1 MNFNKFKQS
10 IFNLINYTP
19 PGKPYNFNL
28 SNSTSKNIVSNSDK
42 KISNN
47 LEENKNYINFKY
59 NTLINSDIVIRNF
72 KLVAGGKLYSAF
84 IIYIDGMADSKLIN
98 DFILEP
104 LMLRNSANMHK
115 SHCLK
120 TKNQGKKVL
129 VEKNSNNLAS
139 EIEQSL
145 LPQNSLVKETDFS
158 KVFNAVNMGNCV
170 LFVDTL
176 EVAFNLDVKG
186 FKQRS
191 VSSPNN
197 EIVIKGPQEAF
208 VESIRVNTS
217 LLRRATNTEN
227 LVIENVSVGKIS
239 NTACSIC
246 YLKNIANSELV
257 SEVRYRLNN
266 LDIDTLVSAGQ
277 LEQLICDNRK
287 YNIPQL
293 LSTERPDKA
302 AKNLFGGRVVVLIN
316 GNPYCLI
323 MPATISDFI
332 SSPEDTNLKPLFANF
347 LKFLR
352 LLAIGITLL
361 LPASYIA
368 IVDFHQE
375 LLPTELLFSLLASR
389 ENVPFPVIFELL
401 VMEISFELIREAGL
415 RVPSPIGPTIG
426 IVGALVLGQAAV
438 SASIVSPFLIII
450 VAITGIASFAIPDF
464 SFGFHVRVSRFI
476 FIALAYF
483 AGFLGIAV
491 GLYIYFAILCSIKSF
506 GVPFMSP
513 YAPLSR
519 NSKTNN
525 FFVLPT
531 WMQEIR
537 HSFLHPKK
545 ARAQNNISMKWR
557 HPNG

>member
-19 PGKPYNFNL
+19 PGEPYNFNL

-129 VEKNSNNLAS
+129 IEKNSNNLAS

-176 EVAFNLDVKG
+176 EMAFNLDVKG

-352 LLAIGITLL
+352 LFAIGITLL

>member
-1 MNFNKFKQS
+1 
-10 IFNLINYTP
+10 
-19 PGKPYNFNL
+19 
-28 SNSTSKNIVSNSDK
+28 
-42 KISNN
+42 
-47 LEENKNYINFKY
+47 
-59 NTLINSDIVIRNF
+59 
-72 KLVAGGKLYSAF
+72 
-84 IIYIDGMADSKLIN
+84 MADSKLIN

-158 KVFNAVNMGNCV
+158 KVFNAVNIGNCV

-257 SEVRYRLNN
+257 SEVIYRLNN

-426 IVGALVLGQAAV
+426 IVGAIVLGQAAV
-438 SASIVSPFLIII
+438 SAGIVSPILIIV
-450 VAITGIASFAIPDF
+450 VAITGISSFAIPDY
-464 SFGFHVRVSRFI
+464 SFGFHLRVSRFI
-476 FIALAYF
+476 FISL
-483 AGFLGIAV
+483 LVITV
-491 GLYIYFAILCSIKSF
+491 TSLKSLL
-506 GVPFMSP
+506 
-513 YAPLSR
+513 LS
-519 NSKTNN
+519 NKSCKD
-525 FFVLPT
+525 
-531 WMQEIR
+531 I
-537 HSFLHPKK
+537 
-545 ARAQNNISMKWR
+545 
-557 HPNG
+557 

>member
-1 MNFNKFKQS
+1 M
-10 IFNLINYTP
+10 
-19 PGKPYNFNL
+19 
-28 SNSTSKNIVSNSDK
+28 
-42 KISNN
+42 
-47 LEENKNYINFKY
+47 
-59 NTLINSDIVIRNF
+59 
-72 KLVAGGKLYSAF
+72 
-84 IIYIDGMADSKLIN
+84 
-98 DFILEP
+98 
-104 LMLRNSANMHK
+104 
-115 SHCLK
+115 
-120 TKNQGKKVL
+120 
-129 VEKNSNNLAS
+129 
-139 EIEQSL
+139 
-145 LPQNSLVKETDFS
+145 
-158 KVFNAVNMGNCV
+158 
-170 LFVDTL
+170 
-176 EVAFNLDVKG
+176 
-186 FKQRS
+186 
-191 VSSPNN
+191 
-197 EIVIKGPQEAF
+197 
-208 VESIRVNTS
+208 
-217 LLRRATNTEN
+217 
-227 LVIENVSVGKIS
+227 
-239 NTACSIC
+239 
-246 YLKNIANSELV
+246 
-257 SEVRYRLNN
+257 
-266 LDIDTLVSAGQ
+266 DIDTLVSAGQ

-293 LSTERPDKA
+293 ISTERPDKA
-302 AKNLFGGRVVVLIN
+302 AKNLFDGRVVVLIN

>member
-19 PGKPYNFNL
+19 LGEPYNFNL
-28 SNSTSKNIVSNSDK
+28 SNSTSKNIVCNSDK

-227 LVIENVSVGKIS
+227 LVIENVSVGKLS

-246 YLKNIANSELV
+246 YLKNIANSDLV

-352 LLAIGITLL
+352 LFAIGITLL

-483 AGFLGIAV
+483 AGFLGLAV